1 MTVGILLFIFLI
13 GMIAGAGVTCWI
25 QVRNMTTKLQII
37 SRLWSHITDLRLI
50 LNGTSSKTIEEVE
63 DEIDITESL
72 CRPYTDAD
80 DEEVFK

>member
-1 MTVGILLFIFLI
+1 MTAGILLVAFLV
-13 GMIAGAGVTCWI
+13 GMIAGVGATCLV
-25 QVRNMTTKLQII
+25 QVRNMATKLQII
-37 SRLWSHITDLRLI
+37 SRLWSHIADLRLI

-72 CRPYTDAD
+72 CRPYTNAD